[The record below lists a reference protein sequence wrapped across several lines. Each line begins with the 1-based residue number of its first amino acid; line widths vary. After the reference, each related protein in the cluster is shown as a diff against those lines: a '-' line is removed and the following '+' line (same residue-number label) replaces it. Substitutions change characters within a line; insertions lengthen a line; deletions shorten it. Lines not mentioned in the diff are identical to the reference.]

1 MRQGSEKMFPIV
13 SEYLDGDECVESVC
27 ERYGLSKSQFY
38 YWHRKYKSTLH
49 QDAGEAIGF
58 VPVDMVSVSGGY
70 RYEIE
75 TPSGMIFRSHQL
87 LPVSYVLE
95 LRRSGC

>member
-13 SEYLDGDECVESVC
+13 SEYLNGDECVESLC

-38 YWHRKYKSTLH
+38 YWHRKYQSTLDEH
-49 QDAGEAIGF
+49 PEEPNGF
-58 VPVDMVSVSGGY
+58 VPMIRVGGSY
-70 RYEIE
+70 KHELE
-75 TPSGMIFRSHQL
+75 TPGGMIFRSHDL

-95 LRRSGC
+95 LTRAGC